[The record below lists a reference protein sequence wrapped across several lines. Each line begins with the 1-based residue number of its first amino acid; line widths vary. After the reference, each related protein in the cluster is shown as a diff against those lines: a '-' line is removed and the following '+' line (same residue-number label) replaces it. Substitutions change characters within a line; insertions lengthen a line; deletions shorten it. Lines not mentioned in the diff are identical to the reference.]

1 MQSNL
6 SFANVFLLAAAGV
19 SMTPLSTEVSPGVVA
34 AAAASTTS
42 EYTSQ
47 LVITLLADLE
57 LRILLLFLGGRALT
71 ADVLPGSESPELSD
85 KLSLR

>member
-1 MQSNL
+1 MTHL
-6 SFANVFLLAAAGV
+6 SFANELLPAAAGV
-19 SMTPLSTEVSPGVVA
+19 LMTPLSTEVSPGVVA

-47 LVITLLADLE
+47 LVTTLLADLE
-57 LRILLLFLGGRALT
+57 VRIRLVVLLLTLAVFPGR
-71 ADVLPGSESPELSD
+71 ESPELSD